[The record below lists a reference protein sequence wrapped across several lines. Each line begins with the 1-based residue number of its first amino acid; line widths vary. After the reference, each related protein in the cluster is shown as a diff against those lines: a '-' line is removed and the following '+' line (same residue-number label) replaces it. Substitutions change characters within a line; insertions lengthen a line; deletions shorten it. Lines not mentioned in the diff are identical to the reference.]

1 METEVQ
7 DLVAHAGRYK
17 GQHFFDNRSTSD
29 QPAPF
34 RIYLIHPCPA
44 ALHGG
49 MLDDY
54 TYIFNSLA

>member
-7 DLVAHAGRYK
+7 NFTAHARRYQGR
-17 GQHFFDNRSTSD
+17 HFFNDRSTSD
-29 QPAPF
+29 QFAAF
-34 RIYLIHPCPA
+34 KIRLIHPCPA
-44 ALHGG
+44 ALDSQ